1 MNTSVLPSP
10 PSMRTT
16 KAPPGNFFSRYSLV
30 ILLVLVILSL
40 SWISPSFLTGTN
52 ITEMLR
58 SASIAGIM
66 FLGLTWVIAAGEIDV
81 SFMSVAALANMVTA
95 GFVSNGYGWPE
106 AAALGALAGACVG
119 VINGLLIAYAKLP
132 ALVITIATGGLAAS
146 IAAAIGTGTSI
157 ALGSTGFVGTIVNMN
172 LGMLPLIT
180 VVTVALYAVAYVLQ
194 DHLTFGHYIYAIEQ
208 NRSAVLEAGVPVARL
223 VFILFVTSGCL
234 SAVAGVLL
242 AGNLSSGQPYLGTS
256 YFIDGLTAVLLG
268 AMSIKMGKPN
278 VMGTIIGI
286 LLLGVLLSGAALLG
300 WTDAL
305 RQIVRGALLLVGIS
319 IVVWQRKKS
328 GAHPVL

>member
-1 MNTSVLPSP
+1 MNTSVMPTPLP
-10 PSMRTT
+10 MRTT
-16 KAPPGNFFSRYSLV
+16 KAASGNFISRYSLA
-30 ILLVLVILSL
+30 ILLLLVI
-40 SWISPSFLTGTN
+40 SWLGWTSPSFLSSSN

-66 FLGLTWVIAAGEIDV
+66 FLGLTWVIAVGEIDV

-95 GFVSNGYGWPE
+95 GFVSHGYDWPE
-106 AAALGALAGACVG
+106 AAALGALAGTCVG
-119 VINGLLIAYAKLP
+119 VINGLLIAYVKLP
-132 ALVITIATGGLAAS
+132 ALVITIATGSLAAS
-146 IAAAIGTGTSI
+146 VAAAIGQGTSI
-157 ALGSTGFVGTIVNMN
+157 ALNSTGFVGTIVNMN
-172 LGMLPLIT
+172 LGMLPLLT
-180 VVTVALYAVAYVLQ
+180 VVTVALYVLAYVLQ

-208 NRSAVLEAGVPVARL
+208 NRNAVLEAGVPVARL
-223 VFILFVTSGCL
+223 VFTLFVTSSCL

-268 AMSIKMGKPN
+268 GMSVKMGKPN
-278 VMGTIIGI
+278 VVGTIIGI
-286 LLLGVLLSGAALLG
+286 LFLGVLLSGAALLG

-305 RQIVRGALLLVGIS
+305 RQIVRGILLLVGIS

-328 GAHPVL
+328 GTHPVL